1 MLHAWCMYVCVYWV
15 VTSLVKTSKGVV
27 HSLGRHSWG
36 VGCVWVFLP
45 EPNLLCFQALNPLC
59 QTPKMAPIDPCTST
73 HAEAAQLE
81 NNTDGN
87 VSCRLSDQY
96 CSVDSFIPTKTEVRE
111 LLIRCIKHFGEF
123 ACLGGKCIK
132 CVAFIS
138 HHRWVW
144 GFRRCLMQWT
154 LLLSNIKRSL
164 LNRRPDRLAVL
175 RL

>member
-1 MLHAWCMYVCVYWV
+1 MLHAWCMYVCVYLA

-36 VGCVWVFLP
+36 IGCVWVFLP

-87 VSCRLSDQY
+87 VSCRLSAQY

-123 ACLGGKCIK
+123 ACLGGKCI
-132 CVAFIS
+132 
-138 HHRWVW
+138 
-144 GFRRCLMQWT
+144 
-154 LLLSNIKRSL
+154 N
-164 LNRRPDRLAVL
+164 VL
-175 RL
+175 FSFLTTGEFGVLDAALCSGHCCFQI